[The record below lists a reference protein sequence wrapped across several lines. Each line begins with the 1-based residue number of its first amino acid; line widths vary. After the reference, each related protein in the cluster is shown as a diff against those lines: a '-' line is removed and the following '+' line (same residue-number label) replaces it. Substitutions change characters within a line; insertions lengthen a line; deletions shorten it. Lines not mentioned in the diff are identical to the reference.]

1 MSLITPFLSHC
12 SVPGGKKSAEDS
24 SLEEAALRETKEE
37 IGLDMNL
44 VNVLA
49 FIGPFVSRVSTV
61 FNVSF
66 DYAHIISNLI
76 IFTPW
81 TPK

>member
-1 MSLITPFLSHC
+1 MKTSFLLTDNTILLHF

-24 SLEEAALRETKEE
+24 SLEVAALRETQEE

-49 FIGPFVSRVSTV
+49 FIGPFVSRVS
-61 FNVSF
+61 
-66 DYAHIISNLI
+66 I
-76 IFTPW
+76 
-81 TPK
+81 